1 MHEHFHGVV
10 KAEDLDGIGFG
21 GGRRVNIVRAARL
34 QRSKDKQQSGEEE
47 GKEGKMCIFQDIC
60 FSMPTILSKLDTAR
74 R

>member
-1 MHEHFHGVV
+1 ME
-10 KAEDLDGIGFG
+10 LDFEEG
-21 GGRRVNIVRAARL
+21 GRVNIVPAGRL